1 MPIQVLDAAA
11 EVNGQKVYAYDAVTF
26 TLINGVPF
34 RSLRS
39 TVKMLP
45 VTFYKLSLVIDTGLA
60 YKGYYYFKTLSHQNP
75 IK

>member
-1 MPIQVLDAAA
+1 MNHRFGKPLPIQVLDAAA

-39 TVKMLP
+39 TVKNVASYIL
-45 VTFYKLSLVIDTGLA
+45 
-60 YKGYYYFKTLSHQNP
+60 
-75 IK
+75 